1 MVLGERNERAGSSTV
16 AHWDQAG
23 GLALPAVLG
32 QCQKIF
38 LDGKMGIYKRRF
50 CGYGA

>member
-1 MVLGERNERAGSSTV
+1 MRELVQAQWLIGI
-16 AHWDQAG
+16 DQAG

-32 QCQKIF
+32 PKKYS
-38 LDGKMGIYKRRF
+38 KMGIYKRRF